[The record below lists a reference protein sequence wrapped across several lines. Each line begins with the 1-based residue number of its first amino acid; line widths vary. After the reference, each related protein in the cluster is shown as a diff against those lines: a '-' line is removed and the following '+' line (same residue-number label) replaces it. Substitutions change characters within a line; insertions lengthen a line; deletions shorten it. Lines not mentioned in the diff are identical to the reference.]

1 MVKMSFITFSL
12 GETRSRS
19 RTSLMGVPSIQV
31 RPVSIPSSIYMQ
43 NQQPPT
49 PTPTPQTQPQ
59 PIDCKPEPETDE
71 IPPPSSPVVSPSTSS
86 SNLEDCCRY

>member
-12 GETRSRS
+12 GGTRPRS

-43 NQQPPT
+43 NQQP

-86 SNLEDCCRY
+86 SNLEDFK